1 MILPTSYALSSS
13 LLKTDRQPLASRS
26 SGDIYEG
33 TLNGSKVC
41 VKRVRIYTKE
51 GPEKATKVRNRPYH
65 FPRLLLLTSLTD
77 PLPGGCG
84 VETLDTPKYYPPP
97 RYDFHSSP
105 ARFRMG
111 FRWGSDG
118 AHQEVP

>member
-1 MILPTSYALSSS
+1 MVLPISYTLSSS
-13 LLKTDRQPLASRS
+13 LLKTDRQPLASGS

-51 GPEKATKVRNRPYH
+51 GPEKATKVQYRHHLFPY
-65 FPRLLLLTSLTD
+65 PQVLTRLTD
-77 PLPGGCG
+77 PVPGGCG
-84 VETLDTPKYYPPP
+84 VETLDTPKHRPSP
-97 RYDFHSSP
+97 RYDFRSSP
-105 ARFRMG
+105 ARLRMD

>member
-1 MILPTSYALSSS
+1 MVLPTSYTFSSS
-13 LLKTDRQPLASRS
+13 LLKTDRQPLASGS

-41 VKRVRIYTKE
+41 VKRIRIYTKE
-51 GPEKATKVRNRPYH
+51 GPEKSTKVQYRHHLLPY
-65 FPRLLLLTSLTD
+65 PQMLTRLTD
-77 PLPGGCG
+77 PIPGGCG
-84 VETLDTPKYYPPP
+84 VETLDTPKHRPPP
-97 RYDFHSSP
+97 WDDFRSSP

-118 AHQEVP
+118 VHQEVP